1 VLVFDPAHLSQIC
14 WYFVQL
20 EQLFA
25 HADLL
30 DDHQEMKFYTTF
42 FVGPDLASLWE
53 AFPEFI
59 LASST
64 FNDFKMALIQVYIGY
79 SKYSHSDLHS
89 LISEFHKSDIHS
101 FHDLSDYHLH
111 FQEISSDLIASGQL
125 TSEKRGL
132 VLKKPRLL

>member
-1 VLVFDPAHLSQIC
+1 
-14 WYFVQL
+14 VQL

-30 DDHQEMKFYTTF
+30 NDHQEMKFYTTF

-64 FNDFKMALIQVYIGY
+64 FNDFKMALIQVYI
-79 SKYSHSDLHS
+79 
-89 LISEFHKSDIHS
+89 
-101 FHDLSDYHLH
+101 
-111 FQEISSDLIASGQL
+111 
-125 TSEKRGL
+125 
-132 VLKKPRLL
+132 